1 MARASDYLSDG
12 RGTPVPSALTNLV
25 DRLFCSSHTAIYGPY
40 RRLDDGV
47 VLLPDLLHRY
57 RVLDTSDVPATL
69 EIFSG
74 LGRIGGQLWEQEV
87 RVLLRICAIGHPA
100 LPRIIDGSYDE
111 ENDIAFVVTEA
122 SEHTLAAPEALPFL
136 RNQPAE
142 CVRHLGLLADA
153 LAVLHGQGLMHRN
166 LWPGSVDVIEEGRES
181 GKLRLR
187 LARFEMSA
195 LVSNLL
201 RRVTPDAREGDEE
214 VRRLF
219 VGQGSRALAYYPP
232 ERLAFLFPD
241 GRADMLETDRSDVYG
256 LGVMAWEWFVGPLPE
271 DRIPDQAGGD
281 KGAHIWV
288 ADLRAHM
295 VAEITRSKLP
305 ARLQDLLRG
314 MLDSDP
320 RTRLTSS
327 QVVEEITRRYD
338 ALVAPFESSVTDN
351 PHLVAFM
358 PVESRDTVWKWE
370 WIDRDPE
377 EPDGR
382 VELAQFLE
390 SELRGAE
397 LVHSPDG
404 ADPYVPGG
412 DRQAKRKA
420 RSVLL
425 GRRGSWFC
433 VPFEDRTPFGGGK
446 EVLDE
451 VLLIKYVAKRLGTRP
466 LDALPF
472 RRRVS
477 CVDAV
482 PWDVGRHALD
492 DRRRDRPSWA
502 PMIEAVRVAP
512 PKPAW
517 HTNFERAFDW
527 FLDQQEVELLARR
540 YPFVRCSDIGGAK
553 TVRIRLDKD
562 RDRRHIDR
570 HRTALFALFASN
582 PSRRPSFGD
591 FFEGLESGD
600 TPAVLQFF
608 TDDDGRPSWARRGD
622 AFMARR
628 LDDDHIEIRRASGSL
643 PVPEKGWLR
652 PKDDF
657 GTERALVR
665 QREVRPE
672 FLEARSLLA
681 QLHAPSTIMG
691 FRHRWRNVGH
701 GLRGGADDVIKDMLV
716 SQAFYALHG
725 PPGTGK
731 TTVASHA
738 VEAYL
743 RAERG
748 ARILVSAQS
757 NYSLDNLALR
767 IRKQLVERGLEVLA
781 IRVTSPSGEEKVD
794 PRLNDWRLDKIVP
807 RLAQNIAS
815 RCAERLERRADAEP
829 LRPVLGRWKAAV
841 ETSHLEL
848 QDRIR
853 RGANLV
859 FATCSAA
866 TKRNVDAV
874 GSFGVYD
881 WVIVEEAGKAWP
893 TELAIP
899 LVRGVR
905 WTLIGDHK
913 QLPAHRRIEV
923 EELLSECSESDDED
937 LRNHGNSHTEYGQVF
952 DLFGSLFE
960 RDAARSAKSR
970 PHRPRGGLTAP
981 LGRLTLQ
988 FRMRRPIAEVISR
1001 AFYPSA
1007 EGPDASGLPRGTL
1020 ETDPETDLDSGLQA
1034 PGELAGRALVWLD
1047 TEDTEDCRDE
1057 PRWANPGEAR
1067 IVADLLRT
1075 MKPAPWSEN
1084 TGPDDEPLAILTPYR
1099 DQINVLTKTMLPG
1112 GCSSRLFSV
1121 HEFQGREADIVVA
1134 SLVRDK
1140 VRGANPRSNLGHLTQ
1155 PELVNVLLSR
1165 ARRLL
1170 VIIGRFRHFHE
1181 SGVPFWRVVCET
1193 VRREGHVIRA
1203 DAVVPLD
1210 GGGR

>member
-1 MARASDYLSDG
+1 VPTEAS
-12 RGTPVPSALTNLV
+12 PSTTTSAPAAVTRLV

-40 RRLDDGV
+40 RRLDEGA
-47 VLLPDLLHRY
+47 VLLPDLLYRY
-57 RVLDTSDVPATL
+57 RVIDTSDVPATL
-69 EIFSG
+69 QVFTGIG
-74 LGRIGGQLWEQEV
+74 QMGGQLWEQEV
-87 RVLLRICAIGHPA
+87 RVLLRISAVGHPA

-111 ENDIAFVVTEA
+111 ESDIAFVVTEA
-122 SEHTLAAPEALPFL
+122 AEHTLAAPEALPFL
-136 RNQPAE
+136 RSRPAD

-166 LWPGSVDVIEEGRES
+166 LWPGSVDVVEEGRES

-201 RRVTPDAREGDEE
+201 RRVSPDARHGDEE

-219 VGQGSRALAYYPP
+219 VGQGPRALAYFPP

-241 GRADMLETDRSDVYG
+241 SRADMLETDRSDVYG
-256 LGVMAWEWFVGPLPE
+256 LGVMTWEWFVGPLPE
-271 DRIPDQAGGD
+271 DRIPRQAGVEG
-281 KGAHIWV
+281 GVPRWT
-288 ADLRAHM
+288 ADLRSHM
-295 VAEITRSKLP
+295 ASEITRSKLP

-314 MLDSDP
+314 MLDPDP
-320 RTRLTSS
+320 RTRLTSA
-327 QVVEEITRRYD
+327 QVAEEIARRYD
-338 ALVAPFESSVTDN
+338 AFVAPWDSTLTDS

-358 PVESRDTVWKWE
+358 PLESRDTVYAWK
-370 WIDRDPE
+370 WIDRDPAG
-377 EPDGR
+377 PDGR
-382 VELAQFLE
+382 VELAEFLE
-390 SELRGAE
+390 LELRGAE
-397 LVHSPDG
+397 LVYSPEG
-404 ADPYVPGG
+404 ADPYVPGS
-412 DRQAKRKA
+412 DREKKRKA
-420 RSVLL
+420 RYVLL

-433 VPFEDRTPFGGGK
+433 VPYEDRSPFGGGN
-446 EVLDE
+446 EVLED

-477 CVDAV
+477 SVDVV
-482 PWDVGRHALD
+482 PWDVGRQALD
-492 DRRRDRPSWA
+492 DRRRNRPSWT
-502 PMIEAVRVAP
+502 PMLEAVRVAP
-512 PKPAW
+512 PKPSWYADY
-517 HTNFERAFDW
+517 ERAFDW

-540 YPFVRCSDIGGAK
+540 YPFIRCSDTGG
-553 TVRIRLDKD
+553 TQQVRIGFDKE
-562 RDRRHIDR
+562 RARNQIDR
-570 HRTALFALFASN
+570 HRTGLFALFASS

-591 FFEGLESGD
+591 FFDSLESGD
-600 TPAVLQFF
+600 VPAVLQFF
-608 TDDDGRPSWARRGD
+608 ADEDGRPNWDRRGD
-622 AFMARR
+622 AFMARK
-628 LDDDHIEIRRASGSL
+628 LDDEHIEIRRASGS
-643 PVPEKGWLR
+643 PAVPERGWLR

-657 GTERALVR
+657 GTERALAR
-665 QREVRPE
+665 QREARPE

-681 QLHAPSTIMG
+681 QLHDPSTIKG
-691 FRHRWRNVGH
+691 FRHRWREAGQ
-701 GLRGGADDVIKDMLV
+701 GLRGGAGDVVKDMLV
-716 SQAFYALHG
+716 SQVFYALHG

-731 TTVASHA
+731 TTVAAHA

-743 RAERG
+743 RSERS

-767 IRKQLVERGLEVLA
+767 IRKQLVERGLDVLA
-781 IRVTSPSGEEKVD
+781 IRVASPSGEEKVD
-794 PRLNDWRLDKIVP
+794 PRLDDWRIEKLVT
-807 RLAQNIAS
+807 RLAQGIAS
-815 RCAERLERRADAEP
+815 RCGQRLDRRLDPEP
-829 LRPVLGRWKAAV
+829 LRPVLGRWKVAV

-881 WVIVEEAGKAWP
+881 WVIVEEAAKAWP

-913 QLPAHRRIEV
+913 QLPAHRRREV
-923 EELLSECSESDDED
+923 DDLLSDCAQSDDQD
-937 LRNHGNSHTEYGQVF
+937 LRNHGQSRAAYSDVF
-952 DLFGSLFE
+952 DLFGTLFKRE
-960 RDAARSAKSR
+960 GLRPARGGAR
-970 PHRPRGGLTAP
+970 RPRGGLAAP

-988 FRMRRPIAEVISR
+988 FRMRRPIAEVVSR
-1001 AFYPSA
+1001 AFYPSNDQ
-1007 EGPDASGLPRGTL
+1007 PDSTGLPKGTL
-1020 ETDPETDLDSGLQA
+1020 ETDETTEVDSGLRA
-1034 PGELAGRALVWLD
+1034 PSTFVGHALVWLD
-1047 TEDTEDCRDE
+1047 TEGVEDCQDE
-1057 PRWANPGEAR
+1057 PRWANRGEAR
-1067 IVADLLRT
+1067 IVSGLLQI
-1075 MKPAPWSEN
+1075 MKPAPWLAAS
-1084 TGPDDEPLAILTPYR
+1084 DAEPLALLTPYR
-1099 DQINVLTKTMLPG
+1099 DQIGLLAQTVLPG
-1112 GCSSRLFSV
+1112 DCASRLFSV

-1140 VRGANPRSNLGHLTQ
+1140 VRGTDPRSNLGHLLQ

-1170 VIIGRFRHFHE
+1170 VVVGRFRHFHD

-1193 VRREGHVIRA
+1193 VRREGQVVRA
-1203 DAVVPLD
+1203 DSVVPFG